1 MKPERLR
8 GKLTLRQL
16 QELFAGAP
24 PMALH
29 HFIHRDP
36 KPGRK
41 GSEL

>member
-1 MKPERLR
+1 MKAERPR

-16 QELFAGAP
+16 QALFAGAP

-36 KPGRK
+36 KPGQK
-41 GSEL
+41 GNAL